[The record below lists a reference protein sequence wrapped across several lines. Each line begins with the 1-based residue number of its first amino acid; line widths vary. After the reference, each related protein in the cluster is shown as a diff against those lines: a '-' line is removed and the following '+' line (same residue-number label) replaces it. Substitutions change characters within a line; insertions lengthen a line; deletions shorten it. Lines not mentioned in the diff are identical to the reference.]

1 LTSKQFIVPDKSLNP
16 WQEYGMVK
24 YFATADNPNPSRNK
38 QRLDD
43 SLRTHNTDI
52 MIQPHGNELV
62 DKTVE
67 PDRSEHLRDS
77 FENHVTVTL
86 DRNLLFDF
94 QNLAR
99 GVYSPLE
106 GFLSRND
113 FLKVVNDVTL
123 ESGVPWPLPIVL
135 DVTTEL
141 ANEIEPGD
149 RIGIRRPDG
158 TPVGVLDADS
168 VYRYN
173 EDEICENLFG
183 TTDDDHPGVRTIRE
197 KDPFLVGGPIKAF
210 SDTISRNGNHDLTPK
225 ETRVLFKKRGW
236 DTIVGFQTRN
246 APHRAHEYLQKSAL
260 EHVDG
265 IFIQPKI
272 GEKKPGDYTNE
283 AILSGYESLIE
294 NYYPTDSVALSI
306 FKSRMMYAG
315 PREAVFDAIVRKNY
329 GCTHFIIGRDHAG
342 VGNYYGDFEA
352 QRLFDAIGNVGIEP
366 LYYHY
371 AFYCTKCDG
380 IVSEKVCPHDTAAHM
395 EPSGTELRKTLSDG
409 EQPPPELMRPE
420 VAETVLSIDELF
432 IEG

>member
-1 LTSKQFIVPDKSLNP
+1 
-16 WQEYGMVK
+16 
-24 YFATADNPNPSRNK
+24 
-38 QRLDD
+38 
-43 SLRTHNTDI
+43 
-52 MIQPHGNELV
+52 MITPHGNTLV
-62 DKTVE
+62 DRTVDA
-67 PDRSEHLRDS
+67 DRSEDLRES
-77 FENHVTVTL
+77 FESYATVTL

-94 QNLAR
+94 QNLAQ

-106 GFLSRND
+106 GFMCRND

-123 ESGVPWPLPIVL
+123 ENGVAWPLPIVL
-135 DVTTEL
+135 DITAEL

-158 TPVGVLDADS
+158 TPLGVMDADS

-173 EDEICENLFG
+173 EDDTCQNMFG
-183 TTDDDHPGVRTIRE
+183 TTDDDHPGVRTIRS
-197 KDPFLVGGPIKAF
+197 KDPFFVGGPIKAF
-210 SDTISRNGNHDLTPK
+210 SDALPRNGSHDLTPK
-225 ETRVLFKKRGW
+225 EMRVLFKKRGW
-236 DTIVGFQTRN
+236 DRIVGFQTRN

-265 IFIQPKI
+265 ILIQPKI

-283 AILSGYESLIE
+283 TILNGYESLIE
-294 NYYPTDSVALSI
+294 NYYPTDSVALAI

-352 QRLFDAIGNVGIEP
+352 QRLFDAIGDIGIEP

-371 AFYCTKCDG
+371 AFYCTACDG
-380 IVSEKVCPHDTAAHM
+380 IVSEKICPHDSTHHM
-395 EPSGTELRKTLSDG
+395 EPSGTELRKTLSNG
-409 EQPPPELMRPE
+409 QQPPSELMRPE
-420 VAETVLSIDELF
+420 VAETILSTDGVF
-432 IEG
+432 IEE